1 MGIVV
6 VTPPSEA
13 EILGVL
19 SVAELK
25 LNMRVSHN
33 VEDDVFKACIL
44 AAYDWLAGPEFGWLN
59 RTLLTTT
66 YKLTLPGF
74 VKEETYSNRD
84 TGGPATR
91 LVPTSVIEIPMPP
104 LASVQTVKY
113 LLDGVQTTFDAADYV
128 VTTSSLFGMVS
139 LAYESLW
146 PTTIDTH
153 PEAVEIA
160 FTAGYGN
167 AAAVKLK
174 YGIVQALKLLAGDAY
189 RNREDTYAEPRLV
202 AVNRKIINGVTRY
215 AGRYRIENRHA

>member
-1 MGIVV
+1 MGLVV

-25 LNMRVSHN
+25 LNMRVTHS
-33 VEDDVFKACIL
+33 VEDNVFKDAIL
-44 AAYDWLAGPEFGWLN
+44 AAYDWLAGPEVGWLN

-74 VKEETYSNRD
+74 VKEETYSNS
-84 TGGPATR
+84 TIGGPATR
-91 LVPTSVIEIPMPP
+91 LVPTSVVEIPLPP
-104 LASVQTVKY
+104 LAAVSGVTY
-113 LLDGVQTTFDAADYV
+113 LLNGVATTLDPAGYV
-128 VTTSSLFGMVS
+128 VTKSNLFGTVG
-139 LAYESLW
+139 LAYDSSW
-146 PTTIDTH
+146 PSTIDTH
-153 PEAVEIA
+153 PEAVEIS

-167 AAAVKLK
+167 AAVVKAK
-174 YGIVQALKLLAGDAY
+174 YGIRQALKLLAGDAY

-215 AGRYRIENRHA
+215 AGRYRIENKHA

>member
-1 MGIVV
+1 MGLVV

-13 EILGVL
+13 DILGVL

-25 LNMRVSHN
+25 LNMRVTHS
-33 VEDDVFKACIL
+33 VEDEVFKASIL
-44 AAYDWLAGPEFGWLN
+44 AAYDWLAGEFGWLN

-91 LVPTSVIEIPMPP
+91 LVSTSTIEIPLPP
-104 LASVQTVKY
+104 LVSVQTVKY
-113 LLDGVQTTFDAADYV
+113 RLDGVQTTFDAADYV
-128 VTTSSLFGMVS
+128 VTTSGLFGTVG
-139 LAYESLW
+139 LAYNSSW
-146 PTTIDTH
+146 PSTIDTH
-153 PEAVEIA
+153 PEAIEIA

-167 AAAVKLK
+167 AAVVKTK
-174 YGIVQALKLLAGDAY
+174 YGIVQAMKLLAGDAY

-215 AGRYRIENRHA
+215 AGRYRIENKHA